1 MATVDEIVREH
12 IEASRKLVARLKTP
26 KQARQF
32 LIRAGILTKD
42 GKKLAKRYR

>member
-12 IEASRKLVARLKTP
+12 IRASKELRAKLKTP
-26 KQARQF
+26 EQARQF
-32 LIRAGILTKD
+32 LIRAGILSKD